1 MAYTIVENQSGLL
14 QIATIDTG
22 VTSPGGVSSGSA
34 TVIPTPPN
42 VLGKIVR
49 ADDPTYGEGE
59 FILLLGV
66 AATEVG
72 LVVKYNATTYQTVVV
87 TNSTVQDVP
96 VAVAMS
102 ANLAGTFGWYQIAG
116 NAVIKKTAVAVTP
129 QVTLFLSGTAG
140 RVKVLASAG
149 LQVVAARSANLA
161 TIAATVSTVTVTIN
175 RPHLQSQIT

>member
-1 MAYTIVENQSGLL
+1 MAYTFAEAQTGLL
-14 QIATIDTG
+14 QIANIDTG
-22 VTSPGGVSSGSA
+22 VTSASGVSTGS
-34 TVIPTPPN
+34 TSVIPTPPN
-42 VLGKIVR
+42 VLGKICR

-66 AATEVG
+66 AGTEVG
-72 LVVKYNATTYQTVVV
+72 SLIKYNATTYQTALL
-87 TNSTVQDVP
+87 TNSASQDVP

-129 QVTLFLSGTAG
+129 QVTLFLSATAG

-149 LQVVAARSANLA
+149 LQIVAARSANLA

>member
-1 MAYTIVENQSGLL
+1 MYKFAEAQSGLL
-14 QIATIDTG
+14 QIANIDTG
-22 VTSPGGVSSGSA
+22 VTSPDGVSSGS
-34 TVIPTPPN
+34 TSVIPTPPN

-66 AATEVG
+66 AGTEVG
-72 LVVKYNATTYQTVVV
+72 SLVKYNATTYQTVLV
-87 TNSTVQDVP
+87 TAVAVQDVP

-102 ANLAGTFGWYQIAG
+102 ANLAGTFGWYQVSG

-129 QVTLFLSGTAG
+129 QVTLFLSATSG
-140 RVKVLASAG
+140 RVKVTASAG